1 MANNHS
7 RKNVT
12 KGLAVI
18 VILCITCAVLG
29 SVVGLTSGV
38 FKHSQNIT
46 ATQEMQYAFDNPNE
60 MLSVVRLN
68 TGVTIRGCDAEVC
81 GTNYS
86 EFQITNNSNM
96 VLAIIA
102 SGNRYNECGVKFA
115 YSLGEHLQPNESVVF
130 YCKQDTKI
138 SPPDTC
144 FTVYPNLSRLPPP
157 LGEWCFVGRTNE
169 FYLRGSPQDIANSAT
184 ATAIWDNNIQITLK
198 FGSEPNR
205 KIIIGTIQNNTGQK
219 LLMSDNAQTPI
230 GRVYCYAYSGSNEIL
245 PGGLLDFYCYQFG
258 LKDGA
263 EITAVES
270 LCLSFTPENRD
281 YVEICKPIK
290 P

>member
-102 SGNRYNECGVKFA
+102 TKRICRFLLQTRHKNLPSRYLF
-115 YSLGEHLQPNESVVF
+115 YSIPKPFKVASAFRRMVF
-130 YCKQDTKI
+130 CWKDKRVLSQRI
-138 SPPDTC
+138 SPRYSKFC
-144 FTVYPNLSRLPPP
+144 NRNRNL
-157 LGEWCFVGRTNE
+157 G
-169 FYLRGSPQDIANSAT
+169 
-184 ATAIWDNNIQITLK
+184 
-198 FGSEPNR
+198 
-205 KIIIGTIQNNTGQK
+205 
-219 LLMSDNAQTPI
+219 
-230 GRVYCYAYSGSNEIL
+230 
-245 PGGLLDFYCYQFG
+245 
-258 LKDGA
+258 
-263 EITAVES
+263 
-270 LCLSFTPENRD
+270 
-281 YVEICKPIK
+281 
-290 P
+290 